1 MSFFKKI
8 LNKIPFLNKDKE
20 NKAELEEE
28 MVKDAGSADSSEKSV
43 FFGER
48 KPTLEEILA
57 EHELKSVPQTQ
68 QAILD
73 EKPDER
79 IKLEKRDLETLEEE
93 LIRSDLGV
101 NLAMDFVEKIREQIK
116 SVEIYRDELQKKL
129 QDYLLSAFD
138 EILREQGS
146 EKFALE
152 LSKEGPTVVM
162 ILGVNGVGKTTSI
175 AKLAHK
181 FKNEGKKVLIAAG
194 DTFRAAAEDQLRTWA
209 ERTGTDLI
217 EMPHGSKSS
226 AVVYKAIEKAKE
238 ESYDVVLVDTAGR
251 LHNKKNLM
259 EELSKIKQVI
269 EKNLEEG
276 KYLLET
282 MLVLDSSMGQNSLS
296 QAEAFNEICDLDSI
310 ILTKFDGSSKA
321 GVVFSIAHKLKLPVK
336 FLGTGEKMEDLES
349 FSVESFTRKYF

>member
-8 LNKIPFLNKDKE
+8 LNKIPFLSKEKKEEAEDK
-20 NKAELEEE
+20 
-28 MVKDAGSADSSEKSV
+28 ADFSES
-43 FFGER
+43 
-48 KPTLEEILA
+48 KPSLEEILA
-57 EHELKSVPQTQ
+57 EHELKSEPQTQ
-68 QAILD
+68 QAVFD
-73 EKPDER
+73 AKPAER
-79 IKLEKRDLETLEEE
+79 IKLEKQDLTILEEE

-101 NLAMDFVEKIREQIK
+101 TLSMDFVEQIRDEMK
-116 SVEIYRDELQKKL
+116 SSELFRDELQFKL
-129 QDYLLSAFD
+129 QKFLLAAFED
-138 EILREQGS
+138 IAAQGQTNKFSLNLS
-146 EKFALE
+146 E
-152 LSKEGPTVVM
+152 SGPSIIM

-175 AKLAHK
+175 AKLAYK

-209 ERTGTDLI
+209 ERTGTDII

-226 AVVYKAIEKAKE
+226 AVVYKAIEKAKLE
-238 ESYDVVLVDTAGR
+238 NYDVVLVDTAGR

-276 KYLLET
+276 QYLLET

-321 GVVFSIAHKLKLPVK
+321 GVIFSIAHKLKLPVK

-349 FSVESFTRKYF
+349 FSVESFTKKYF